1 MTPEQ
6 VREVVKM
13 TIEELTASKLLNVEK
28 INYEGVLNY
37 VEEKL
42 NSFFHLN
49 INIKSLSYALNHL
62 SDDQYI
68 DIIFLQY
75 RDNRTLEWIAEYMD
89 KDVRTILRNKKRL
102 IIKIYELL
110 EDFNK

>member
-6 VREVVKM
+6 IREVVKI
-13 TIEELTASKLLNVEK
+13 TIEELTNCRLLNVEK
-28 INYEGVLNY
+28 INYEAILNY

-42 NSFFHLN
+42 NSFLLLN
-49 INIKSLSYALNHL
+49 TNIKSLSYALNQL
-62 SDDQYI
+62 SDDPYI

-102 IIKIYELL
+102 IIKIYDLM
-110 EDFNK
+110 EDKK

>member
-6 VREVVKM
+6 IREVVKM
-13 TIEELTASKLLNVEK
+13 TIEELTSCKLLNVEK
-28 INYEGVLNY
+28 INYEGVLYY

-42 NSFFHLN
+42 HDFFYSN
-49 INIKSLSYALNHL
+49 INNKCVSYALNHL

-75 RDNRTLEWIAEYMD
+75 RDNRTLEWVAEYMD

>member
-13 TIEELTASKLLNVEK
+13 TIEELTNCKLLKINE
-28 INYEGVLNY
+28 INYEGILNY

-42 NSFFHLN
+42 NSFFLLN
-49 INIKSLSYALNHL
+49 TNIKCLSYALNQL

-75 RDNRTLEWIAEYMD
+75 RDGKTIEWIAEYMD

-102 IIKIYELL
+102 IIKMYELM
-110 EDFNK
+110 EE

>member
-6 VREVVKM
+6 IREVVKIV
-13 TIEELTASKLLNVEK
+13 IEELTQSKLLNVNEV
-28 INYEGVLNY
+28 NYIGILNY

-42 NSFFHLN
+42 NGFFYFN
-49 INIKSLSYALNHL
+49 TNTKMVSYALNQL
-62 SDDQYI
+62 SDDPYI

-75 RDNRTLEWIAEYMD
+75 RDNRTLEWIAEYMN

-102 IIKIYELL
+102 ILRLYELM
-110 EDFNK
+110 EV

>member
-6 VREVVKM
+6 IREIVKI
-13 TIEELTASKLLNVEK
+13 TIEELTASKLLKVNEV
-28 INYEGVLNY
+28 NYEGILNY
-37 VEEKL
+37 VEEKI

-49 INIKSLSYALNHL
+49 INTKSVTYALNQL

-102 IIKIYELL
+102 IIKMYELM
-110 EDFNK
+110 EE

>member
-6 VREVVKM
+6 IREVVKM

-42 NSFFHLN
+42 HSFFYTN
-49 INIKSLSYALNHL
+49 INNKSVDYALNNL
-62 SDDQYI
+62 SNDVYI

-75 RDNRTLEWIAEYMD
+75 RDGKTLEWIAEYMD

-102 IIKIYELL
+102 ILKIYELL
-110 EDFNK
+110 EE

>member
-13 TIEELTASKLLNVEK
+13 TIEELTNSKLLNVEK

-42 NSFFHLN
+42 NSFFYFKGN
-49 INIKSLSYALNHL
+49 TKSVGYALNHL
-62 SDDQYI
+62 SDDPYI

-110 EDFNK
+110 EE